1 MATRSRAW
9 RFTTGSAVSGY
20 KGADPLAR
28 PPHHSNGIS
37 ARQLIKQAGLGAYRS
52 AWMLCHKLRRAMVDP
67 DRSLLSGWVEV
78 DETLVP
84 YRTKPYRTKN
94 DSIAGSRSRSH
105 DARMA

>member
-1 MATRSRAW
+1 
-9 RFTTGSAVSGY
+9 
-20 KGADPLAR
+20 
-28 PPHHSNGIS
+28 
-37 ARQLIKQAGLGAYRS
+37 
-52 AWMLCHKLRRAMVDP
+52 MLCHKLRRAMVDP